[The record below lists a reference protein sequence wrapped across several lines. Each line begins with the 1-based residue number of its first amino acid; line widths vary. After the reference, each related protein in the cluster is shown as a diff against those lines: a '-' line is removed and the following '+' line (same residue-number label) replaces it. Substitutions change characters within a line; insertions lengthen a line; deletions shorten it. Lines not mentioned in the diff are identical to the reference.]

1 MSLELL
7 AELLPIIISS
17 AGVTGSLFAAIT
29 VYAIKKVKKDADTK
43 REERLKLEILRLE
56 GEEKLSALIFALIRT
71 LNGNG
76 DSHELDETLHA
87 YTEHIN
93 RSNALK
99 NQIIT
104 NHTST

>member
-1 MSLELL
+1 MSFELL
-7 AELLPIIISS
+7 AELLPIILSS

-29 VYAIKKVKKDADTK
+29 VYAIKKAKKDAEQK

-56 GEEKLSALIFALIRT
+56 GDEKLSSLIFALIRT

-76 DSHELDETLHA
+76 DSHELDEAIRA

-93 RSNALK
+93 KSNALK
-99 NQIIT
+99 NLIIT
-104 NHTST
+104 NHTAN